1 MDPQRLERATFA
13 AGCFWG
19 VEEAFRTL
27 DGVVE
32 TVVGYMGGDTE
43 SPTYQ
48 QVCSD
53 ETGHAEVVD
62 IRFDPTRISYGQLL
76 ERFWSKHNP
85 TSLNFQ
91 GWDVGSQYRSA
102 IFTHSEE
109 QRRQAEESKAA
120 LAASGRYSTPI
131 VTEITP
137 AGPFWR
143 AEEYHQQYVLKNKPA
158 CRGL

>member
-1 MDPQRLERATFA
+1 MQRATFA

-27 DGVVE
+27 DGVAE
-32 TVVGYMGGDTE
+32 TAVGFMGGTTE
-43 SPTYQ
+43 SPSYRE
-48 QVCSD
+48 VCTG

-62 IRFDPTRISYGQLL
+62 LRFDPAVISYAQLL
-76 ERFWSKHNP
+76 EVFWNKHNP

-102 IFTHSEE
+102 IFYHNDE
-109 QRRQAEESKAA
+109 QRRRAEESKAA
-120 LAASGRYSTPI
+120 LAASGKYSAPI

-143 AEEYHQQYVLKNKPA
+143 AEDYHQQYVLKNRPG
-158 CRGL
+158 CRGG